1 MNTKDISN
9 LLLKVGGMIIII
21 LTVSSIPSY
30 VSVYTQYQARNISLF
45 ASIVII
51 PNILPLLLGLFLFSK
66 PGKITNKIIQNNA
79 TDAYDSSGISLMQIE
94 QICLSTLGFY
104 LLMLSAS
111 DIVFHVA
118 SFIKA
123 IADIPANSSPPSNS
137 LIFTPAFIA
146 TIAEL
151 ILSMWLIFKAKGII
165 TFVNQIR
172 ATMTNEKNA

>member
-9 LLLKVGGMIIII
+9 LLLKIGGMIIII
-21 LTVSSIPSY
+21 LTVSAIPNY
-30 VSVYTQYQARNISLF
+30 VSIYTQYQERNISLF

-51 PNILPLLLGLFLFSK
+51 PNIIPLLLGLFLFSK

-79 TDAYDSSGISLMQIE
+79 TETNNTSSISLMQIE

-123 IADIPANSSPPSNS
+123 IANIPANSSRPSNS
-137 LIFTPAFIA
+137 LIFTPAFVA

-165 TFVNQIR
+165 AFVNHIR
-172 ATMTNEKNA
+172 SAETNGKEA

>member
-21 LTVSSIPSY
+21 LTVSAIPSY
-30 VSVYTQYQARNISLF
+30 VAVYTQYQVRSISLF
-45 ASIVII
+45 VSIVII

-66 PGKITNKIIQNNA
+66 PGKITNKIIKNNA
-79 TDAYDSSGISLMQIE
+79 TETDNSSSISLMKIE

-123 IADIPANSSPPSNS
+123 IADIPENSSPPSNS

-151 ILSMWLIFKAKGII
+151 ILSMWLIFSAKGII
-165 TFVNQIR
+165 SFVNKIR
-172 ATMTNEKNA
+172 TVRTSEKKA